1 MPTRPVIAVTGPDT
15 LAPIAY
21 WATSLAI
28 KMYGA
33 TPVRLT
39 ASTFHQHRKETFQ
52 AIIIGGGSDIDP
64 GLYGQGDEEIAPV
77 DPARDAFEVKMI
89 EHALA
94 IHLPILGICRGA
106 QLINVVLGGTLFGDI
121 RRLRMKTSNRRNP
134 LPSKRA
140 NLVCGGRVAQIFAQP
155 HWWINSLHSQA
166 IDGLG
171 EGLKIVVRDDDQFVQ
186 AVESIDSR
194 FIVGVQWHPEYLF
207 CLGRQRRIFGA
218 LVEAAKATPAEAVY

>member
-64 GLYGQGDEEIAPV
+64 GLYGQGDEEISPV
-77 DPARDAFEVKMI
+77 DPARDAFEVEMI

-94 IHLPILGICRGA
+94 THLPILGICRGA

-140 NLVCGGRVAQIFAQP
+140 NLVSGGRVAQIFGQSR
-155 HWWINSLHSQA
+155 WWINSLHSQA
-166 IDGLG
+166 IDSLG

-186 AVESIDSR
+186 AVESADSR

-207 CLGRQRRIFGA
+207 YLGRQRRIFGA
-218 LVEAAKATPAEAVY
+218 LVEAAKATPAEAIY